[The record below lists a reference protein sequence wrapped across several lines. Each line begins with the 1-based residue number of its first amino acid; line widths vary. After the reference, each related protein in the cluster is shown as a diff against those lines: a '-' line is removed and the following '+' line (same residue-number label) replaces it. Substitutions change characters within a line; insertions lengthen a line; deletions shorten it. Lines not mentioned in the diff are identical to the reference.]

1 MKILITGGA
10 GYVGGYMT
18 DWLIEMGHDVTVYDS
33 LVYETRYLKP
43 VPFIRGDVRDKDKLE
58 GIIHDFDVIILLAA
72 IVGDAACALDPF
84 LTESINFDSVKW
96 IVDNFNGKIIFA
108 STCSVYG
115 KNTDPVGVG
124 SPVDPLSVYAKTKYQ
139 AEQYILFGSAMPPLV
154 FRLGTL
160 YGVGDTYSR
169 VRFDL
174 VANVLS
180 KLAAENKLL
189 TVFGG
194 DQWRPLLHVRDVA
207 GAVNHGLKNNMSGLY
222 DLTSGNYTIR
232 QLAEEIK
239 LRIPGTQIS
248 YTAIPFEDE
257 RNYQVSDVP
266 FAKLGW
272 TADYS
277 LKDGIL
283 EIQKLIDERRLKD
296 VDAKIYSNYAYLKNQ
311 IKPL

>member
-18 DWLIEMGHDVTVYDS
+18 DWLTEMGHDVTVYDS

-43 VPFIRGDVRDKDKLE
+43 VKFIRGDVRDKDKLRD
-58 GIIHDFDVIILLAA
+58 IITSFDVVILLAA
-72 IVGDAACALDPF
+72 IVGDAACAIDPF
-84 LTESINFDSVKW
+84 LTESINFESIKW
-96 IVDNFNGKIIFA
+96 VVDHFGGKIIFA

-115 KNTDPVGVG
+115 KNTEPVGVG
-124 SPVDPLSVYAKTKYQ
+124 SPVDPLSVYAKTKYA
-139 AEQYILFGSAMPPLV
+139 AEKYIMIHADQPLV

-160 YGVGDTYSR
+160 YGLGDTYSR

-180 KLAAENKLL
+180 KLAAEGKPL

-194 DQWRPLLHVRDVA
+194 EQWRPLLHVRDVA

-222 DLTSGNYTIR
+222 DLTSGNFTIR

-239 LRIPGTQIS
+239 LRIPGTEIS

-257 RNYQVSDVP
+257 RNYQVANVP

-272 TADYS
+272 TPEYT

-283 EIQKLIDERRLKD
+283 EIQQLVEERRLKNI
-296 VDAKIYSNYAYLKNQ
+296 DAEIYSNYAYLKEQ
-311 IKPL
+311 VKPL

>member
-18 DWLIEMGHDVTVYDS
+18 DWLTEMGHDVTVYDS

-43 VPFIRGDVRDKDKLE
+43 VKFIRGDVRDKDKLRD
-58 GIIHDFDVIILLAA
+58 IITSFDVVILLAA
-72 IVGDAACALDPF
+72 IVGDAACAIDPF
-84 LTESINFDSVKW
+84 LTESINFESIKW
-96 IVDNFNGKIIFA
+96 VVDHFGGKIIFA

-115 KNTDPVGVG
+115 KNTEPVGVG
-124 SPVDPLSVYAKTKYQ
+124 SPVDPLSVYAKTKYA
-139 AEQYILFGSAMPPLV
+139 AEKYIMIHADQPLV

-160 YGVGDTYSR
+160 YGLGDTYSR

-180 KLAAENKLL
+180 KLAAEGKPL

-194 DQWRPLLHVRDVA
+194 EQWRPLLHVRDVA

-222 DLTSGNYTIR
+222 DLTSGNFTIR

-239 LRIPGTQIS
+239 LRIPGTEIS

-257 RNYQVSDVP
+257 RNYQVANVP

-272 TADYS
+272 TPEYRLA
-277 LKDGIL
+277 DGIL
-283 EIQKLIDERRLKD
+283 EIKKLIDDRRLKN
-296 VDAKIYSNYAYLKNQ
+296 VDAEIYSNYAFLKEQ
-311 IKPL
+311 VRPL